1 MADVQTVLIGS
12 MGDVNVGAA
21 AAIALLNPLAAQLDL
36 AIAYFL
42 GPLQLELELALKL
55 AIDLQVSLSL
65 GISLSLAAQLDL
77 AVSLVASL
85 SAAIAA
91 GAGVGLGISFA
102 AEVGVAVELGIALGI
117 RIGLLN
123 VLLEAMLAIKIPA
136 MRAAAEFAAALSG
149 PDVAILIWNGTN
161 PGDPLTLSQ
170 AGASI
175 KTKFDAGLSLGPIT
189 GPQPGDNTLGV
200 VIVGSAPSLGASFGL
215 MFADPTGLIFP

>member
-1 MADVQTVLIGS
+1 MAADVQTVLIGS
-12 MGDVNVGAA
+12 MGDVNIGAA

-65 GISLSLAAQLDL
+65 GISLSLALQLDL

-91 GAGVGLGISFA
+91 GAGIGFSFA
-102 AEVGVAVELGIALGI
+102 VELSVAVELGIALGI

-215 MFADPTGLIFP
+215 MFADPLGIFP